1 MFYCILLIQAVYD
14 INVTYKDHIGC
25 SKEALGRQFEKEAF
39 PEMNKMTMQFR
50 EAKAA
55 EKEITQVNELDNL
68 I

>member
-1 MFYCILLIQAVYD
+1 MLFLSNRVY
-14 INVTYKDHIGC
+14 NVQVTYKDHIGC